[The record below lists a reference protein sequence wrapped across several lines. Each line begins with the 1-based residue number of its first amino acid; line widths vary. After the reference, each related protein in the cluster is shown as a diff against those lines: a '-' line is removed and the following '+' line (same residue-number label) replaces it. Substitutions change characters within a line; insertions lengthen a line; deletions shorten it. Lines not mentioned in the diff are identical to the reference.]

1 MPGSADKPLFVF
13 PVNVVAGDLADVSAA
28 PVVSLLWTDPLQHH
42 PDLLMPPSFF
52 RVTPKGTGQFNLEI
66 FRNPPP
72 EAIVDIPAHAPSTD
86 STRLAIAEI
95 VVLEDVNGDGQ
106 LAVTGP
112 RGNVSP
118 DRYLASSHDVLAFID
133 RPFRSGIPSIL
144 TASGLARWQLVH
156 YDCDGRLTK
165 EVQGGGMADMVVL
178 PSSSF
183 PEVRSCRRS
192 HSP

>member
-1 MPGSADKPLFVF
+1 MQIQSI
-13 PVNVVAGDLADVSAA
+13 
-28 PVVSLLWTDPLQHH
+28 H
-42 PDLLMPPSFF
+42 F
-52 RVTPKGTGQFNLEI
+52 RQ
-66 FRNPPP
+66 RAS

-178 PSSSF
+178 PSSSLNCTNRASSI
-183 PEVRSCRRS
+183 PLVSVGEYGKMHRSERL
-192 HSP
+192 